1 MDAQKR
7 KALGLGLIGLI
18 LIVLGIKYMPF
29 LLAFAGQQSSMN
41 DKPVILFFSVDKP
54 CECVVELTQRAEQ
67 QIANWPVERQGGI
80 PVMRI
85 TMEQRK
91 DLEMKY
97 GVFRAPCLVLVDSQ
111 GQIVWRQDYPMIEGG
126 PFKLEEL
133 EAAIAALGTK

>member
-54 CECVVELTQRAEQ
+54 CECMVELTQRAEQ

-97 GVFRAPCLVLVDSQ
+97 GVFRAPCLVLLDAQ
-111 GQIVWRQDYPMIEGG
+111 DQIVWRQDYPMIEGG

-133 EAAIAALGTK
+133 EAAIAALE

>member
-54 CECVVELTQRAEQ
+54 CECMVELTQRAEQ

-97 GVFRAPCLVLVDSQ
+97 GVFRAPCLVLLDAQ
-111 GQIVWRQDYPMIEGG
+111 DQIVWRQDYPMIEGG

-133 EAAIAALGTK
+133 ETAIAALGTK